1 MGIENDLLRHL
12 PTAEQ
17 ARDKIL
23 QARAQKVL
31 ADRRRMEKEE
41 AEKRALLERLQ
52 KNSGVSDAQALK
64 KVTAIIHK
72 AVSNGLSEVEVYR
85 FPSKLCTDRGVA
97 INNGA
102 PGWEDTLVGL
112 PKEMHEFWKRHLRER
127 GYRFICQIVSVPDG
141 VLGDVA
147 ISLKWG

>member
-1 MGIENDLLRHL
+1 VGIESDLLRHL

-23 QARAQKVL
+23 QAKAQRAL
-31 ADRRRMEKEE
+31 AERRKQEKEA
-41 AEKRALLERLQ
+41 AEKIALIERLQ
-52 KNSGVSDAQALK
+52 KHSGVSDAQALK

-72 AVSNGLSEVEVYR
+72 AVGNGLTEVEVYR

-97 INNGA
+97 INNA
-102 PGWEDTLVGL
+102 AAGWEDTLVGL
-112 PKEMHEFWKRHLRER
+112 PREMYEFWKRHLRER
-127 GYRFICQIVSVPDG
+127 GYRFICQIADFPDG